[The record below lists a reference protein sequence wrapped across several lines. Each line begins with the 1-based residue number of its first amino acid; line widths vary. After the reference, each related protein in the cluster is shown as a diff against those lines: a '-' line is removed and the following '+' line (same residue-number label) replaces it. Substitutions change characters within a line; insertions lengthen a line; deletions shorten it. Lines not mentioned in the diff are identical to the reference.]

1 MGIARS
7 AGRAFARVAPA
18 SWRPKRKPEWH
29 ENNDRITNL
38 HVVKGKEKYD
48 LLVDSKS
55 DNEHNVYVA
64 ARNEKT
70 QKTKYNYAE
79 SIGNYSR
86 INTGNPQAKTQST
99 NPMSGKS
106 KGRTYSGFDS
116 VVAHLEAQG
125 FDVHGLNK
133 GPTHNPKYG
142 KAPAPILQG
151 RIVHPT
157 SRHNTTYTE
166 NRYEN
171 YIPLKSKSNEYKEW
185 SKLYPKKD
193 TPPPDTLIT
202 PIAPVDKPKSPMD
215 ILSNWSK
222 KQRETNAPLPNDRP
236 MYDQFEGKKHTPGP
250 KPSQNKSGARSIQDS
265 FDESGFSANVRDY
278 LNPPQKTLKKESV
291 SKSSPRT
298 LQDNFDDA
306 GFELNVR
313 NYLDPAQLPQNEISA
328 KSKSTRA
335 VKPPKEPTVKK
346 NAPVPVELPAN
357 ATVGP
362 LTKQERIDLLRE
374 FNQKRKD
381 NRFTAGVAKEHVRGS
396 LNPPVPSPDTV
407 ARAASAKL
415 PDLNDLS
422 IDPSTL
428 TEKQK
433 SEFGN
438 SLAARAFA
446 NKNTTQ
452 VSAGL
457 GIPSKNLIDD
467 VNTYQNKK
475 FDIKWDGGTKEP
487 VLEGDIRR
495 EGADVIAK
503 KLRRLNNHE
512 NNPALAKTVAYLG
525 NISGN
530 FKGQKEALASGNKE
544 GKAKA
549 QRLSQDLSNAADLT
563 GSIDA
568 SKTYDPMTGKN
579 VITAFRNSVNTG
591 VMDKFSNGKLR
602 NADILKSFDTSTGQF
617 NFINDPEK
625 PARTDT
631 QRADNVSGIG
641 LKTFDEPSPYQDNNG
656 NLRSRTEQAAPWRE
670 RDRGHFDRKTGSD
683 VGIVLPPN
691 PNEFQDYKGEL
702 QDDFSFDSY
711 LKGNNPPVRR
721 GEQEIPDAV
730 PSPTQDEYNAQT
742 GKSPETHAMDQLHSS
757 IATRLAGIAGVQE
770 SNNFLANDFAPASPG
785 LINQSTDSD
794 GKTVS
799 DAPKI
804 YTDAVAKARL
814 HNAEEDVYGSE
825 DKRYK
830 QAMQGLSGTFD
841 QESLSYLNGLSKTER
856 AKAIEGL
863 VEQHLNDTVR
873 RHASNFANPDQDTSG
888 ETNVFRTNNKYGDK
902 FQDNQLPLNL
912 IAEADRLGSMT
923 KAIDNHLSGD
933 PAAQNIAKK
942 ISEFDTANLQHQKS
956 FHEAALMEDF
966 KSPLNQNLAST
977 AYNYANQQG
986 IPTGNFSPFVAQGK
1000 PVPQQSTPEAYV
1012 QTEPVPVDVPK
1023 AAMRSGLAR
1032 RGKQPVVEQAAPEP
1046 PPQEDIGNRVENYF
1060 NPRSVGDYFEQ
1071 SQFDMDVRDRL
1082 NPPQSA
1088 QESARVALNA
1098 PTDAA
1103 PSQAEEPQA
1112 PPPPTKMTKAEI
1124 DGSISVL
1131 MHAPSSPGGKPRV
1144 SFKTQREEREFRR
1157 GFEAANEKPGALPP
1171 TQQPGVPAKE
1181 QKYMDAWYQGWSHAQ
1196 LKLSVNATTPP
1207 QASVIDQVNSHIA
1220 PASDPVS
1227 VNLDKVKRGKRTR
1240 NAEALATTRI
1250 LQAITLGDVPPIK
1263 LISQVK
1269 NRDRK
1274 AGDYDGYEYH
1284 SGWDDIYSTDQGDTP
1299 DNVLKALKANGIV
1312 EEETTVSDMWNII
1325 RNEIG
1330 SYRNYHTNIK
1340 AKALSDKQE
1349 NNLLN
1354 EVMKPKDSSKT
1365 VLVHA
1370 STMKIGDKYGDNLT
1384 VRDISEDGYVLID
1397 GGKRYGTFEIKPDQV
1412 INYTPPKRKKP
1423 VRSSLPDA
1431 PF

>member
-38 HVVKGKEKYD
+38 HVIKGKEKYD
-48 LLVDSKS
+48 LLVDSRT
-55 DNEHNVYVA
+55 DNEHDVYVSTHD
-64 ARNEKT
+64 KT
-70 QKTKYNYAE
+70 QKRKYHYAE
-79 SIGNYSR
+79 SVGNYTR
-86 INTGNPQAKTQST
+86 VDFGDPKTKTQST
-99 NPMSGKS
+99 LQTKDRG
-106 KGRTYSGFDS
+106 YSGFDS
-116 VVAHLEAQG
+116 VVEHLKAQG

-133 GPTHNPKYG
+133 APTGNTPVLKG
-142 KAPAPILQG
+142 KM
-151 RIVHPT
+151 VHPD
-157 SRHNTTYTE
+157 SRHSLISDQ

-171 YIPLKSKSNEYKEW
+171 YVALHSKTDGQKKNPSPPSGPSSGPSSGSSGPSGVANPSGMPKPSSGGSTHSQEDLLNWAKRLKDDYK
-185 SKLYPKKD
+185 K
-193 TPPPDTLIT
+193 PPT
-202 PIAPVDKPKSPMD
+202 V
-215 ILSNWSK
+215 
-222 KQRETNAPLPNDRP
+222 PNS
-236 MYDQFEGKKHTPGP
+236 GHTPGSPPSRNEAASAWAAAMTIATGSAP
-250 KPSQNKSGARSIQDS
+250 KPAQNKGSDLSNRTTVRTRRRGNQDS
-265 FDESGFSANVRDY
+265 SVR
-278 LNPPQKTLKKESV
+278 NPTVTLADVKELIKPPKESA

-357 ATVGP
+357 APVEP

-415 PDLNDLS
+415 PDFNDLS

-446 NKNTTQ
+446 HKNTTQ

-467 VNTYQNKK
+467 INTYQNKK

-495 EGADVIAK
+495 GGAEVIAK
-503 KLRRLNNHE
+503 KLRRLNNLE
-512 NNPALAKTVAYLG
+512 NNPALANTVAYLK

-711 LKGNNPPVRR
+711 LKGDNPPVRR

-804 YTDAVAKARL
+804 YTDAVANARL
-814 HNAEEDVYGSE
+814 HNAEQDVYGSE

-942 ISEFDTANLQHQKS
+942 ISEFDTANLQQQKS
-956 FHEAALMEDF
+956 FHEAALMENFD
-966 KSPLNQNLAST
+966 SSLNQNLAST
-977 AYNYANQQG
+977 VYNYANQQG

-1082 NPPQSA
+1082 NPPQTA

-1098 PTDAA
+1098 PTVAA
-1103 PSQAEEPQA
+1103 PSQAQEPQA
-1112 PPPPTKMTKAEI
+1112 APPPTKMTKAEI

-1227 VNLDKVKRGKRTR
+1227 RVKTTNEQKQEQKRAAKEAASQGNQDKVKRPGRTL
-1240 NAEALATTRI
+1240 NAEAADTTVVLRGFASGKI
-1250 LQAITLGDVPPIK
+1250 PMIK
-1263 LISQVK
+1263 AYSQVSKINQK
-1269 NRDRK
+1269 NGEWDGSFNHKYFNRFIYTKNKDGK
-1274 AGDYDGYEYH
+1274 TPGD
-1284 SGWDDIYSTDQGDTP
+1284 
-1299 DNVLKALKANGIV
+1299 ALKAAVDNGFV
-1312 EEETTVSDMWNII
+1312 REGTTMSEFWEFLNGDIPTYNNWGKTLQDEFTGKTGGRKI
-1325 RNEIG
+1325 RKGAI
-1330 SYRNYHTNIK
+1330 YRDESST
-1340 AKALSDKQE
+1340 DK
-1349 NNLLN
+1349 
-1354 EVMKPKDSSKT
+1354 
-1365 VLVHA
+1365 
-1370 STMKIGDKYGDNLT
+1370 
-1384 VRDISEDGYVLID
+1384 DGNFV
-1397 GGKRYGTFEIKPDQV
+1397 
-1412 INYTPPKRKKP
+1412 
-1423 VRSSLPDA
+1423 

>member
-18 SWRPKRKPEWH
+18 SWRPKRKPQWH
-29 ENNDRITNL
+29 ENNNRITNL
-38 HVVKGKEKYD
+38 HVTKGNEKHD

-55 DNEHNVYVA
+55 DDNHNIYVA
-64 ARNEKT
+64 LRDNKT
-70 QKTKYNYAE
+70 QKSKYVHAE
-79 SIGNYSR
+79 SVGNFSR
-86 INTGNPQAKTQST
+86 VDFGSPEAKTQST
-99 NPMSGKS
+99 PQP

-116 VVAHLEAQG
+116 VVEHLKAQG
-125 FDVHGLNK
+125 FNVHGLNK
-133 GPTHNPKYG
+133 APTVDPRYG
-142 KAPAPILQG
+142 KAHAPVLKG
-151 RIVHPT
+151 KMVHPT
-157 SRHNTTYTE
+157 SRHNSTFDE

-171 YIPLKSKSNEYKEW
+171 YITLNSKSDELKQY
-185 SKLYPKKD
+185 SRLYPDKK
-193 TPPPDTLIT
+193 TPPSSSGPSSGPSGPSGVTN
-202 PIAPVDKPKSPMD
+202 PSGMPKPSSGGTNHSQEE
-215 ILSNWSK
+215 LLNWAKRLRDDANLNK
-222 KQRETNAPLPNDRP
+222 KPPANPNS
-236 MYDQFEGKKHTPGP
+236 GHTPGP
-250 KPSQNKSGARSIQDS
+250 APSKNEAASAWAEAMRVATGSATKPAQNTGTDIANRTTVRTRRRGNQGATSDPSQNKSGASLIQDS

-278 LNPPQKTLKKESV
+278 LNPPQKTPKKSV
-291 SKSSPRT
+291 SQSSPRT

-306 GFELNVR
+306 GFEVNVR
-313 NYLDPAQLPQNEISA
+313 DYLDPAQPPQNEIST
-328 KSKSTRA
+328 KSKSARV

-346 NAPVPVELPAN
+346 NAPAPVELPAK
-357 ATVGP
+357 APVEP

-374 FNQKRKD
+374 FNQ
-381 NRFTAGVAKEHVRGS
+381 NRLNNKFNAGIAKGHVRGS

-415 PDLNDLS
+415 PDFNDLS
-422 IDPSTL
+422 IDPSAL

-438 SLAARAFA
+438 SLAARVFA

-467 VNTYQNKK
+467 ANTYQNKK

-487 VLEGDIRR
+487 AVEGDIRR

-512 NNPALAKTVAYLG
+512 NNPALANTVAYLG

-568 SKTYDPMTGKN
+568 SKTYDPKTGKN
-579 VITAFRNSVNTG
+579 VITVFRNSVDTG
-591 VMDKFSNGKLR
+591 VMDKFNNGKLR

-625 PARTDT
+625 PARTDA

-670 RDRGHFDRKTGSD
+670 RERGHFDLTDKSD

-691 PNEFQDYKGEL
+691 PYEFRDYKGEL

-711 LKGNNPPVRR
+711 IKGNNPPVRR

-730 PSPTQDEYNAQT
+730 PSPTQDEYNTQT
-742 GKSPETHAMDQLHSS
+742 GKSPETHAMDQLHAS

-814 HNAEEDVYGSE
+814 HNGEEAVYGSE

-873 RHASNFANPDQDTSG
+873 RHASNFANPEQDTTG

-923 KAIDNHLSGD
+923 KAIDNYLSGD

-942 ISEFDTANLQHQKS
+942 ISEFDTASLQQQKS
-956 FHEAALMEDF
+956 FHEAALMED
-966 KSPLNQNLAST
+966 SGSALNQNLAST
-977 AYNYANQQG
+977 VYNYANQQG
-986 IPTGNFSPFVAQGK
+986 IPAGNFSPFVAQNK
-1000 PVPQQSTPEAYV
+1000 PTSEQYTPDAYV
-1012 QTEPVPVDVPK
+1012 QTEPVPVDAPVTP
-1023 AAMRSGLAR
+1023 MRSGLTR
-1032 RGKQPVVEQAAPEP
+1032 RGKQPVVEQVAPEP
-1046 PPQEDIGNRVENYF
+1046 Q
-1060 NPRSVGDYFEQ
+1060 
-1071 SQFDMDVRDRL
+1071 
-1082 NPPQSA
+1082 
-1088 QESARVALNA
+1088 
-1098 PTDAA
+1098 
-1103 PSQAEEPQA
+1103 PQA
-1112 PPPPTKMTKAEI
+1112 DIIE
-1124 DGSISVL
+1124 
-1131 MHAPSSPGGKPRV
+1131 
-1144 SFKTQREEREFRR
+1144 
-1157 GFEAANEKPGALPP
+1157 
-1171 TQQPGVPAKE
+1171 
-1181 QKYMDAWYQGWSHAQ
+1181 
-1196 LKLSVNATTPP
+1196 
-1207 QASVIDQVNSHIA
+1207 QVNSYIA
-1220 PASDPVS
+1220 PAPDPVS
-1227 VNLDKVKRGKRTR
+1227 INLDKPKSKSKGPSL
-1240 NAEALATTRI
+1240 NAEALDYTSILSLMNSGEIPKMKSKTT
-1250 LQAITLGDVPPIK
+1250 
-1263 LISQVK
+1263 
-1269 NRDRK
+1269 
-1274 AGDYDGYEYH
+1274 AGKSAGGEYDGYPNIPGFNTHFSSTSKNASSPDSVLQAAIDRGLLPEG
-1284 SGWDDIYSTDQGDTP
+1284 SGTNDLYEMIQRDT
-1299 DNVLKALKANGIV
+1299 
-1312 EEETTVSDMWNII
+1312 TSY
-1325 RNEIG
+1325 G
-1330 SYRNYHTNIK
+1330 SAKSGFK
-1340 AKALSDKQE
+1340 AKEVSDKQQE
-1349 NNLLN
+1349 KLHTEVLN
-1354 EVMKPKDSSKT
+1354 PKDFSKT
-1365 VLVHA
+1365 IPVGA
-1370 STMKIGDKYGDNLT
+1370 GAMNTGDKYGDDFT
-1384 VRDISEDGYVLID
+1384 VVDINDDGSVWID
-1397 GGKRYGTFEIKPDQV
+1397 GGKKYGVFKLEQNGV
-1412 INYTPPKRKKP
+1412 INYKPAKLAKKGKP
-1423 VRSSLPDA
+1423 A
-1431 PF
+1431 PQSEDDHVPF